1 MSGERKKTYKLNK
14 TLKVGDELT
23 CPICKTKFIKKQ
35 WQQAFCCGT
44 CKDKFWNDKPDR
56 HKDPNYHHNYNM
68 KHPER
73 LERVGIFQD
82 DLGEFGYYNEDDE
95 FVSFREEY
103 ETFAMCE
110 NPILGL

>member
-44 CKDKFWNDKPDR
+44 CKDKLWNND
-56 HKDPNYHHNYNM
+56 
-68 KHPER
+68 
-73 LERVGIFQD
+73 
-82 DLGEFGYYNEDDE
+82 
-95 FVSFREEY
+95 
-103 ETFAMCE
+103 A
-110 NPILGL
+110 

>member
-1 MSGERKKTYKLNK
+1 
-14 TLKVGDELT
+14 
-23 CPICKTKFIKKQ
+23 
-35 WQQAFCCGT
+35 
-44 CKDKFWNDKPDR
+44 
-56 HKDPNYHHNYNM
+56 M

-73 LERVGIFQD
+73 LERVDIFQD

-110 NPILGL
+110 NPIEGR

>member
-1 MSGERKKTYKLNK
+1 MSGERKNYKLNK

-44 CKDKFWNDKPDR
+44 CKDKFWNDKSDR

-110 NPILGL
+110 NPIEGR

>member
-56 HKDPNYHHNYNM
+56 HKDPNYHHFYN
-68 KHPER
+68 
-73 LERVGIFQD
+73 V
-82 DLGEFGYYNEDDE
+82 
-95 FVSFREEY
+95 
-103 ETFAMCE
+103 TF
-110 NPILGL
+110 LY

>member
-1 MSGERKKTYKLNK
+1 MSGERKQTYKLNK

-56 HKDPNYHHNYNM
+56 HKDPNYHHFYNM

-73 LERVGIFQD
+73 LERVDIFQD

-110 NPILGL
+110 NPIEGR